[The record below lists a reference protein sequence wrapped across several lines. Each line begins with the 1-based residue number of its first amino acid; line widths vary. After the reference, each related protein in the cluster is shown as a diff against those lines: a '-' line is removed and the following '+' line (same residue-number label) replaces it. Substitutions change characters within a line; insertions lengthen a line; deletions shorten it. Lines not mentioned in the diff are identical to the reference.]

1 MNPIF
6 NVGDKKIIQLT
17 VSAEDT
23 ALNYGSGQLKNL
35 FSSPKLLALMIEAS
49 TKLIDSKLKEG
60 YISVGKNSE
69 IQHIAPTVLGQIIT
83 LEVLI
88 TSYNYPKIS
97 LSMSAYDEIGLIGTG
112 SHTRYI
118 VNKLSLLERAYDRSN
133 ISKKS

>member
-23 ALNYGSGQLKNL
+23 ALNYGSGQLENL
-35 FSSPKLLALMIEAS
+35 FASPKLLALMIEAS

-118 VNKLSLLERAYDRSN
+118 VNKLSLLERAYDRSD

>member
-1 MNPIF
+1 LNPLF
-6 NVGDKKIIQLT
+6 NIGDKKIIQLT

-23 ALNYGSGQLKNL
+23 ALNYGSGQIENL
-35 FSSPKLLALMIEAS
+35 FASPKLLALMIEAS

-118 VNKLSLLERAYDRSN
+118 VNKLSLLERAYDRSD

>member
-1 MNPIF
+1 LNPIF

-23 ALNYGSGQLKNL
+23 ALNYGSGQLENL
-35 FSSPKLLALMIEAS
+35 FASPKLLALMIEAS

-118 VNKLSLLERAYDRSN
+118 VNKLSLLERAYDRSD